1 MSSTSSKTVVMAEVC
16 AHCRL
21 REQRSF
27 SAWKRYHESAEVREK
42 LHLKAKAQ
50 YEADKERRRAKCY
63 LRIWRKGGIE
73 KPNPERLARYL
84 ALEASFL
91 TETVVQKRSP
101 DGRYQSKESERGEDF
116 DSAHSA
122 NPGAP

>member
-1 MSSTSSKTVVMAEVC
+1 MPWMQVIMAEVC

-21 REQRSF
+21 RERKSL
-27 SAWKRYHESAEVREK
+27 SAWKRYHESADVREK
-42 LHLKAKAQ
+42 LHLKSKAQ

-84 ALEASFL
+84 ALEVLYSA
-91 TETVVQKRSP
+91 EPVVQKRTP

-116 DSAHSA
+116 DSTHSA
-122 NPGAP
+122 SPGAP

>member
-1 MSSTSSKTVVMAEVC
+1 MPVIMEVC
-16 AHCRL
+16 AHCRV
-21 REQRSF
+21 RERKSF

-50 YEADKERRRAKCY
+50 YQVDKERRRAKCY

-101 DGRYQSKESERGEDF
+101 DGRYQSKESERGDF
-116 DSAHSA
+116 DSTHSA
-122 NPGAP
+122 SPGAP